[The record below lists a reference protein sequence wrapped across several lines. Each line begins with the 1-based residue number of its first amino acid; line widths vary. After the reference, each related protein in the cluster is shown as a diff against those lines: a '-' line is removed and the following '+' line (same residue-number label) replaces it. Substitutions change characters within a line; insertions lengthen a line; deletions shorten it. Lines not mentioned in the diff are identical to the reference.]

1 MMHPD
6 TELKFI
12 NKEKG
17 YGVVATKFIPAGTI
31 TWVLDRLDKVYR
43 PSQYK
48 ALEPIY
54 RNILDIYTYRNNE
67 GNFILCWDHARFV
80 NHSFNSN
87 CLSTAYDYEIAIRD
101 IEKGEELTDDYG
113 YLNVTEPFTP
123 VDEGYERKTVYPDD
137 LLHFYKLW
145 DEQLKAVFNKIELV
159 DQPLKAII
167 KKSTWKITQSV
178 INGKLPLAST
188 LFNYFNPNSAS

>member
-1 MMHPD
+1 MHPD

-54 RNILDIYTYRNNE
+54 RNILDVYTYRNNE

-123 VDEGYERKTVYPDD
+123 IDEGYERKTVYPDD
-137 LLHFYKLW
+137 LLFFYKLW

-159 DQPLKAII
+159 DQPLKAVI
-167 KKSTWKITQSV
+167 KKSTWKITQNV

>member
-6 TELKFI
+6 TELRFI

-17 YGVVATKFIPAGTI
+17 NGVVATKFIPAGTI

-54 RNILDIYTYRNNE
+54 RNILDVYTYRNNE

-87 CLSTAYDYEIAIRD
+87 CLSTAYDYEIAVRD

-137 LLHFYKLW
+137 LLHFYKMW
-145 DEQLKAVFNKIELV
+145 DEQLKTVFNKIELV
-159 DQPLKAII
+159 EQPLKAVI

-188 LFNYFNPNSAS
+188 LFNYFNSNSAS

>member
-6 TELKFI
+6 TELRFI

-54 RNILDIYTYRNNE
+54 RNILDVYTYRNNE

-101 IEKGEELTDDYG
+101 IEKGEELPDDYG

-123 VDEGYERKTVYPDD
+123 IDEGYERKTVYPDD
-137 LLHFYKLW
+137 LLFFYKLW

-159 DQPLKAII
+159 DQPLKAVI

-178 INGKLPLAST
+178 INGKLPLASI

>member
-6 TELKFI
+6 TELRFI

-54 RNILDIYTYRNNE
+54 RNILDVYTYRNNE

-137 LLHFYKLW
+137 LLFFYKLW

-159 DQPLKAII
+159 DQPLKAVI
-167 KKSTWKITQSV
+167 KKSTWKITQNV
-178 INGKLPLAST
+178 INLSLIHI
-188 LFNYFNPNSAS
+188 